1 MGICPRTPTRAYT
14 HIRTHTRPEGLPDL
28 LRLSA
33 GGEGV
38 KVAALLPSVAMG
50 ARPGRSSETAGEG
63 ARPDR
68 VPAAGGGDPSE
79 GVKLGRWWSRCSL
92 PWLRAQEGRKTSQN
106 GQKSSKNKFFF
117 AFS

>member
-14 HIRTHTRPEGLPDL
+14 NIRTHIREHIRIHTRPEGSPDL

-38 KVAALLPSVAMG
+38 KVAALLPSVANG

-63 ARPDR
+63 ARPD
-68 VPAAGGGDPSE
+68 
-79 GVKLGRWWSRCSL
+79 
-92 PWLRAQEGRKTSQN
+92 
-106 GQKSSKNKFFF
+106 
-117 AFS
+117 